1 VRAESRLSW
10 LAVAA
15 GSALC
20 AAVAAVGAD
29 ARWLAALGEAVSRA
43 GHIPSSIPYAAA
55 QSQDWVNVP
64 VLGELVFHW
73 LQAAGGDRAL
83 IAAQAVAVALTLTV
97 LLRDM
102 RAGGANDGARAL
114 VIVVIP
120 FAAVSAFFIVRAQLF
135 SLPLFVLMALLLRAE
150 TRNPSRRIWLLI
162 PFVALWSNLH
172 GAVLTGLSVI
182 TVYLLLERFRFERR
196 TAIGVLLASWTALF
210 ATPALAETGDYYL
223 GVLHSEPA
231 ASGFG
236 LWAPL
241 SLEQP
246 LDVVFIA
253 FVIPL
258 VWVALR
264 EAPRLWEFVCV
275 VLLGLATVHA
285 GRNSIWLLLF
295 VAVPAACGL
304 HVRDVAKTRGALLA
318 AAWAV
323 PLVLLVAGFTRT
335 PAQAVAGPALRAK
348 AEDVAHGR
356 PILADAENAEQL
368 AVDGRQVWIANPID
382 AFSLVDQRAYLDWL
396 SGSPGG
402 DSLLQQNDVVLVDVG
417 SAPQRRLAGRNDF
430 REVARDS
437 AAVLYRRVS

>member
-1 VRAESRLSW
+1 MRAESRLSW

-20 AAVAAVGAD
+20 VAVAGVGAD
-29 ARWLAALGEAVSRA
+29 ARWLAALGEAISRA

-83 IAAQAVAVALTLTV
+83 IVAQAVAVALTLTV

-102 RAGGANDGARAL
+102 RAGGASDGARAL
-114 VIVVIP
+114 VIIVVP

-135 SLPLFVLMALLLRAE
+135 SLPLFVLAALLLRAE
-150 TRNPSRRIWLLI
+150 ARNPSRRIWLLV
-162 PFVALWSNLH
+162 PLVALWSNLH
-172 GAVLTGLSVI
+172 GAVLTGLAVM
-182 TVYLLLERFRFERR
+182 TVYLLIERFKVQRR
-196 TAIGVLLASWTALF
+196 TAVGVLLASWTALF

-231 ASGFG
+231 GSGYG

-241 SLEQP
+241 SLERP

-253 FVIPL
+253 FIIPL
-258 VWVALR
+258 LWVALR
-264 EAPRLWEFVCV
+264 EPPRLWEFVCV
-275 VLLGLATVHA
+275 VLLALATVHA
-285 GRNSIWLLLF
+285 GRNSIWLALF

-304 HVRDVAKTRGALLA
+304 RVRDAAQARGALLA
-318 AAWAV
+318 CAWAV
-323 PLVLLVAGFTRT
+323 PLVLLAAGFTRT
-335 PAQAVAGPALRAK
+335 PEQVVAGPALRAK
-348 AEDVAHGR
+348 AEHVAHSQ

-368 AVDGRQVWIANPID
+368 ALDGRRVWIANPID
-382 AFSLVDQRAYLDWL
+382 AFSLTDQREYLDWL
-396 SGSPGG
+396 RGSPGG
-402 DSLLQQNDVVLVDVG
+402 DLALQQADVVLVDAG
-417 SAPQRRLAGRNDF
+417 SAAQRRLARRGDF
-430 REVARDS
+430 REIGRDS
-437 AAVLYRRVS
+437 AAVLYKRVS

>member
-1 VRAESRLSW
+1 
-10 LAVAA
+10 
-15 GSALC
+15 
-20 AAVAAVGAD
+20 
-29 ARWLAALGEAVSRA
+29 
-43 GHIPSSIPYAAA
+43 
-55 QSQDWVNVP
+55 
-64 VLGELVFHW
+64 
-73 LQAAGGDRAL
+73 
-83 IAAQAVAVALTLTV
+83 
-97 LLRDM
+97 
-102 RAGGANDGARAL
+102 
-114 VIVVIP
+114 
-120 FAAVSAFFIVRAQLF
+120 
-135 SLPLFVLMALLLRAE
+135 MALLLRAE
-150 TRNPSRRIWLLI
+150 TRNPSRRVWLLI

-304 HVRDVAKTRGALLA
+304 HVRDAAKTRGALLA

-368 AVDGRQVWIANPID
+368 AVDGRRVWIANPID

-402 DSLLQQNDVVLVDVG
+402 DSLLQRNDVVLVDVG